1 MPDWVVTVDTNSN
14 EDALETAIRAEL
26 EAREP
31 GRWTFRRA
39 RLDLGDARVQYVAQ
53 GGVTHSL
60 LIERKHWPDWAA
72 SVQDGRYKEQK
83 ARWQRVAVAEQ
94 QEGSDERSRFVYLI
108 EGPTVSPM
116 GGLTRGER
124 GISNAAVT
132 AAALKTA
139 VRDAIPVLRSA
150 GPQDSGAVC
159 AYLARAFVKGELH
172 EAAAARATAGVCVG
186 LAPAAHKRKRANLED
201 PRALMGAMLGCVPGM
216 SEARAAAVAERFP
229 TARRLARGDEA
240 ELADVHCG
248 QRRLGGALAKAIKR
262 VFS

>member
-26 EAREP
+26 NAREP

-116 GGLTRGER
+116 EGLTRGER

-172 EAAAARATAGVCVG
+172 GAAAARATAGVCVG

-216 SEARAAAVAERFP
+216 SEARAAVVAERFP
-229 TARRLARGDEA
+229 TARRLARVDEA
-240 ELADVHCG
+240 ELADVYCG
-248 QRRLGGALAKAIKR
+248 QRRLGGALASAIKK